1 MNNLSWGW
9 YGFVVLIMQVSGDTM
24 AGEPAFADIVPGHL
38 RDAAFIH
45 IQEVIFVT
53 QERDTL
59 CSFPLFTVA
68 I

>member
-1 MNNLSWGW
+1 M
-9 YGFVVLIMQVSGDTM
+9 VLIMQVSGDTM